1 MPATG
6 GYCYTTANSYDG
18 NRRIPVVI
26 AADGLTRLAIRREPW
41 ADLLAR
47 GVD

>member
-1 MPATG
+1 M
-6 GYCYTTANSYDG
+6 ANSYDG
-18 NRRIPVVI
+18 NGRIRMVF

-47 GVD
+47 GAD